1 MSHTTDVAIIGGGVI
16 GCSIAYQLSK
26 KGIKSTVFEKNKL
39 ASGASG
45 ATAGIIGPIWYLDHT
60 IKPYFDMGMRS
71 LEIFPSFV
79 EELKEAGIDPEFQQ
93 NGGMKIVLD
102 EDTNTLLRGNLQW
115 QKELGIGVRWI
126 DKLELLEREPEITD
140 RAEGGVFSPQ
150 DASIKG
156 AAYTNSLAHA
166 STRLGTTYLEGLEV
180 TGLETHRGTVIG
192 VKTQSGTFHAN
203 HTIIAA
209 GAWSGISRRWF
220 SSSIPILP
228 IKGQRII
235 LRKQGFLPKCTV
247 QSIVPQT
254 DGSILSAAT
263 REEGVFNHT
272 ITGEAIS
279 QMVSAA
285 KMIFPTLND
294 AEFVSAK
301 AGVRPGSPDG
311 MPILGPIPE
320 WLGVSIASGHDHV
333 GMICSPA
340 TAELV
345 SEYVATGNTSGLEPF
360 SITRFETGTSRRAKS
375 LFTNEKYNQ

>member
-1 MSHTTDVAIIGGGVI
+1 
-16 GCSIAYQLSK
+16 
-26 KGIKSTVFEKNKL
+26 VFEKNKL

-102 EDTNTLLRGNLQW
+102 EDTNTLLRDNLQW

-126 DKLELLEREPEITD
+126 DKQELLEREPEITD
-140 RAEGGVFSPQ
+140 RAEGGVFSPR
-150 DASIKG
+150 DASIRG

-166 STRLGTTYLEGLEV
+166 STRLGMTYLEGVEV
-180 TGLETHRGTVIG
+180 TALETHRDTVIG
-192 VKTQSGTFHAN
+192 IKTQSGTYHAD
-203 HTIIAA
+203 HTVIAA
-209 GAWSGISRRWF
+209 GAWSGISQRWF
-220 SSSIPILP
+220 SSSIPIRP

-235 LRKQGFLPKCTV
+235 LQKPGFLPKCTV

-263 REEGVFNHT
+263 REEGIFNHT

-294 AEFVSAK
+294 AEFISAK

-320 WLGVSIASGHDHV
+320 WNGVSIASGHDHV

-345 SEYVATGNTSGLEPF
+345 SQYVETGDTSGLEPF
-360 SITRFETGTSRRAKS
+360 SISRFETSASRPAKT
-375 LFTNEKYNQ
+375 LFTNAKYNQ

>member
-60 IKPYFDMGMRS
+60 IKPNYDMGMRS
-71 LEIFPSFV
+71 LEIIPSLV

-102 EDTNTLLRGNLQW
+102 EDTNTLLLDNLQW

-126 DKLELLEREPEITD
+126 DKQELLEREPEITD
-140 RAEGGVFSPQ
+140 QAEGGVFSPL
-150 DASIKG
+150 DASIRG

-166 STRLGTTYLEGLEV
+166 STRLGMTYLEGMEV
-180 TGLETHRGTVIG
+180 TALETYGDTVIG
-192 VKTQSGTFHAN
+192 VKTQSGTYHAG
-203 HTIIAA
+203 HTVIAA
-209 GAWSGISRRWF
+209 GAWSVISQRWF
-220 SSSIPILP
+220 PSSIPIRP

-235 LRKQGFLPKCTV
+235 LQKPGFLPRCTV
-247 QSIVPQT
+247 QSIVPQA

-263 REEGVFNHT
+263 REEGIFNHT

-285 KMIFPTLND
+285 KAIFPTLND

-320 WLGVSIASGHDHV
+320 WNGVSIASGHDHV

-345 SEYVATGNTSGLEPF
+345 SQYVETGDTSELKPF
-360 SITRFETGTSRRAKS
+360 GISRFETSAYRPAKT
-375 LFTNEKYNQ
+375 LFTNAKYNE